1 VQDCCPKDNRGSSGG
16 QSCSSRVRTRSRCG
30 SAREDGSGSRSCAA
44 AAGGAKPKFDKAAML
59 EKIRQKK
66 AEKGQ

>member
-1 VQDCCPKDNRGSSGG
+1 VTTAPAKPVEQTPVEVKAPA
-16 QSCSSRVRTRSRCG
+16 V
-30 SAREDGSGSRSCAA
+30 
-44 AAGGAKPKFDKAAML
+44 AGGAKPKFDKAAML